1 MFFFSVDESTMHYSP
16 ERCNV
21 YTLPDMYI
29 ALHRLRLNRKT
40 HTVGL
45 VHVVLYVWY
54 VIRQCYFI

>member
-1 MFFFSVDESTMHYSP
+1 M
-16 ERCNV
+16 

-29 ALHRLRLNRKT
+29 TLHRLRLNRKT